1 MSKGRASKKATKR
14 GGIPRPASS
23 GAKRNPATGEPRR
36 PGTRDESERGTNP
49 TLRLDEEARARRKV
63 RVSPKGGFEA
73 TSETSRMAA
82 EAMDPTD
89 ITAQEGRILHALRTR
104 SAPTSSGSTG
114 SKKRKTKPAAGRLL
128 EPEEGGGM
136 TDKEIEA
143 ATGLSHESA
152 SARRRGL
159 VLRGLVMESG
169 HVRLTPSHRW
179 ANVWILGRQ
188 EAIAGGKNDYARR
201 PSGEEMRAAIALIR
215 SRKPAA
221 RKLVAW
227 LKRIATE
234 GAS

>member
-1 MSKGRASKKATKR
+1 MANEKKTGKTAT
-14 GGIPRPASS
+14 
-23 GAKRNPATGEPRR
+23 
-36 PGTRDESERGTNP
+36 
-49 TLRLDEEARARRKV
+49 TLRLDKEARARRKV
-63 RVSPKGGFEA
+63 RVAPKGGFEA

-82 EAMDPTD
+82 EAMDATD
-89 ITAQEGRILHALRTR
+89 VTAQEGRILHALRSRVVLPR

-114 SKKRKTKPAAGRLL
+114 AKKRKTKPAAGRLL

-169 HVRLTPSHRW
+169 HVRLTPSQRW
-179 ANVWILGRQ
+179 ANVWVLGRQ
-188 EAIAGGKNDYARR
+188 DAIAGGKNDHARR
-201 PSGEEMRAAIALIR
+201 PSNEEMRAAIALIR
-215 SRKPAA
+215 SGKPAA
-221 RKLVAW
+221 KKLVAW

-234 GAS
+234 GPDLPRLVGVGVKP